1 MAHLASRKF
10 IVAGKPALILSG
22 EVHYF
27 RLARSEWEDRI
38 IKTKQAGCNAVA
50 TYIPWL
56 FHEEENGFIDVTGKT
71 RPERDLGA
79 FIDLCKKH
87 DLWFIARPGPFIMAE
102 VKNEGIP
109 HWVYEACP
117 DAVPEIWDGKPAKSK
132 VVRYNDPDFLRY
144 VERWYSEVLKPVAA
158 RLETKGG
165 NVIAVQLDNEIG
177 MLQCW
182 SEDPDL
188 SEATLCEFAEYVQ
201 SKYSAP
207 ELAKRYGFDM
217 GDPALRIR
225 TLRSGQG
232 PSALAF
238 HSDYTWFARTLF
250 TRFVSS
256 LRTFS
261 EKADVYGVPF
271 IVNIHGSGGGR
282 ATTFPIGIAQTY
294 ESYTQA
300 AGYWGSSDH
309 YLGELTRD
317 NAGDLYMLNAFM
329 AAVNRPE
336 QPLSSVEFEAGTGD
350 YGEIGG
356 IRYSN
361 KATDFKARLSVI
373 QGNRMLNHYLIAGG
387 RNPMLDKPLNDGNGR
402 VGTTGERHGF
412 AAPIGPE
419 GQLDPVYFGLK
430 DTNETLLAVEP
441 WLSEARQELDGVSL
455 GFIPDYYSTD
465 LKPVGPM
472 RDLAGKLEAARG
484 WQERLV
490 RALLD
495 QSVSFDA
502 INLQAEGD
510 IKTPVL
516 VLATSVCMA
525 PVIARKLQKYVQNGG
540 TLVLF
545 GPVPTEDLEGNALPL
560 WTDAL
565 GLTLH
570 PGLRASHE
578 SFPSIQGIGFAF
590 FEPETRI
597 WEGTPFTA
605 KSGSTFL
612 KVVQSDHSGGAII
625 PYGSGKVCLL
635 TVQPPQHRR
644 LWKALFDEL
653 GIRAGVTHDSANGGV
668 LLQRVRH
675 HQARFVSLIN
685 LDTDPK
691 DLTIKDGGQVLFG
704 GKVHLP
710 ARTAKL
716 LPMSLPIGSFLLSHA
731 TAEIVAAD
739 SASVSFRRGPT
750 KEIVIL
756 RGKPKL
762 AGTGAKL
769 QLIQGDE
776 YRLEIDPGIGKVEV
790 RAASPTTERSI

>member
-10 IVAGKPALILSG
+10 IVAGKPALVLSG

-27 RLARSEWEDRI
+27 RLQRSEWEDRI

-50 TYIPWL
+50 SYIPWL
-56 FHEEENGFIDVTGKT
+56 FHEEDNGFIDVTGKT

-87 DLWFIARPGPFIMAE
+87 DLWFIARPGPYIMAE

-109 HWVYEACP
+109 HWIYESCP
-117 DAVPEIWDGKPAKSK
+117 DAIPPIWDGKPAKSA
-132 VVRYNDPDFLRY
+132 VVRYNDPDFLLY
-144 VERWYSEVLKPVAA
+144 VDRWYSEVMKPIAS

-165 NVIAVQLDNEIG
+165 NVISVQLDNEIG

-188 SEATLCEFAEYVQ
+188 SEATLCEFAAFVQ
-201 SKYSAP
+201 AKYPAD

-217 GDPALRIR
+217 GDPAVRIKQ
-225 TLRSGQG
+225 LRSAQG
-232 PSALAF
+232 PSALPF

-250 TRFVSS
+250 NRFVAA
-256 LRTFS
+256 LRGFA
-261 EKADVYGVPF
+261 EKAGVTGVPF
-271 IVNIHGSGGGR
+271 IINIHGSGGGR

-356 IRYSN
+356 TRYTN
-361 KATDFKARLSVI
+361 KATDFKARLSVV

-387 RNPMLDKPLNDGNGR
+387 RNPMLDNPLKDGNGR
-402 VGTTGERHGF
+402 LGTTGERHGF

-430 DTNETLLAVEP
+430 DTNETLMAVEA

-465 LKPVGPM
+465 LKPAGPM
-472 RDLAGKLEAARG
+472 RELASKLEAARG

-502 INLQAEGD
+502 VNLQAEAE
-510 IKTPVL
+510 IKAPVL
-516 VLATSVCMA
+516 ALATSVCMA
-525 PVIARKLQKYVQNGG
+525 PSVATRLLNYVKQGG
-540 TLVLF
+540 TLMLF
-545 GPVPTEDLEGNALPL
+545 GPVPTEDMEGKPMNLL
-560 WTDAL
+560 VEAL

-570 PGLRASHE
+570 PGLTSTRH
-578 SFPSIQGIGFAF
+578 SFPSTQGVGFAS
-590 FEPETRI
+590 FEPEVRV
-597 WEGTPFTA
+597 WEGIPFTMKSGTPFLRIAQTEH
-605 KSGSTFL
+605 F
-612 KVVQSDHSGGAII
+612 GGGMI

-635 TVQPPQHRR
+635 TVQPPQHQR
-644 LWKALFDEL
+644 LWRALFNEL
-653 GIRAGVTHDSANGGV
+653 NVRAGVQHDSPNGGV

-675 HQARFVSLIN
+675 QQSRFISLIN
-685 LDTDPK
+685 LDADPK
-691 DLTIKDGGQVLFG
+691 DLQITDGGESLFA

-716 LPMSLPIGSFLLSHA
+716 LPLNVPIGGFLISRS
-731 TAEIVAAD
+731 TAEIVAS
-739 SASVSFRRGPT
+739 SANSVSFRKGPVP
-750 KEIVIL
+750 EVAIL
-756 RGKPKL
+756 RGKPKVV
-762 AGTGAKL
+762 GSGASL
-769 QLIQGDE
+769 RLLQGDE
-776 YRLEIDPGIGKVEV
+776 YRLEIEPGVGKVEI
-790 RAASPTTERSI
+790 RQG